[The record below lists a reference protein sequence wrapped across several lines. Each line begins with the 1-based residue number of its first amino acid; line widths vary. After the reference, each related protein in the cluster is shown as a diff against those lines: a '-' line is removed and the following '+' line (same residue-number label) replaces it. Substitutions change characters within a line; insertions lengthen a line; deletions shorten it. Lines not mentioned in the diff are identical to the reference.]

1 MNYITGERLQELAE
15 ISVAL
20 NVDSNFAS
28 DLVKTQLRNTRT
40 ECIVFEQHV
49 TDFTIPD
56 KLKFAKS
63 IFVYPHI
70 LDYFFAHVY
79 PQIESEFILITH
91 NSDAGADERY
101 KSFLDTPKIKK
112 WFCQNKYFNHKK
124 LFALP
129 IGIANSQW
137 PHGNIAILQAVAAE
151 PYSKTKLVYKN
162 FDMSTNPGARHH
174 ANSVTAQNG
183 FEMEPSRSFEDYI
196 RGIKQSYF
204 SFSPPGNGIDCHRI
218 WECLYLGCIPVVLK
232 NNVSFGEFNDLPILF
247 VDNFSD
253 ATKDFLESQ
262 ISNYHPLT
270 PTNYKK
276 LDLTY
281 WRDYITN

>member
-1 MNYITGERLQELAE
+1 MNYISGERLQELAE

-28 DLVKTQLRNTRT
+28 DLVKTQLRNTRV
-40 ECIVFEQHV
+40 ECIVFEQHI
-49 TDFTIPD
+49 TNFTIPD
-56 KLKFAKS
+56 RLKFAKS

-70 LDYFFAHVY
+70 LDYFFAYVY

-112 WFCQNKYFNHKK
+112 WFCQNKYFNHEK

-174 ANSVTAQNG
+174 ANSVNAFTVLVTRQKTRLA
-183 FEMEPSRSFEDYI
+183 RSGQPAHAP
-196 RGIKQSYF
+196 RAGVLR
-204 SFSPPGNGIDCHRI
+204 HRV
-218 WECLYLGCIPVVLK
+218 E
-232 NNVSFGEFNDLPILF
+232 
-247 VDNFSD
+247 
-253 ATKDFLESQ
+253 
-262 ISNYHPLT
+262 
-270 PTNYKK
+270 
-276 LDLTY
+276 
-281 WRDYITN
+281 